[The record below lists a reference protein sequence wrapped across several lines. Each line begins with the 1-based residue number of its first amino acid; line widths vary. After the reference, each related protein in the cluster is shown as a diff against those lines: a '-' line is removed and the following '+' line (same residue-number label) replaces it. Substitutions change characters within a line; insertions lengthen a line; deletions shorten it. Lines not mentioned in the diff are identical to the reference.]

1 MTSPTILAVDLVVVA
16 TALTLAWAAV
26 GDALSYRIPNLL
38 PALVAAGFGV
48 LAFFEPPSFLIGGLL
63 TGLAVFAVG
72 ALLFARRLMGGGDV
86 KLLAATSLWCG
97 PEQLTLYAMVIGAAA
112 VALAVL
118 MLSPLGRLLPPPPAR
133 LAGSWGAASN
143 EPARTTR
150 QPMPFG
156 VAVAAGGLWVVGHY
170 AMMPR

>member
-1 MTSPTILAVDLVVVA
+1 MTPPAILAVDVIVLA
-16 TALTLAWAAV
+16 SALTLAWAAV
-26 GDALSYRIPNLL
+26 GDALTYRIPNLL
-38 PALVAAGFGV
+38 PALVAAGFAA
-48 LAFFEPPSFLIGGLL
+48 LACFEPLSFLVGGVL

-97 PEQLTLYAMVIGAAA
+97 PEQLTTYALVISGAA
-112 VALAVL
+112 VALAVF
-118 MLSPLGRLLPPPPAR
+118 MLTPLGRLLPPPPAK
-133 LAGSWGAASN
+133 LAGSWGTAAGGP
-143 EPARTTR
+143 ERGAR